1 VTTWRDRGTETVA
14 ALLDAKQLTGFR
26 RTATASPGEA
36 VVVIRNGRVS
46 GLQTE
51 GQIRA
56 VSAVDRFR
64 SVIGLGPDVRVL
76 MVDTTPFSLS
86 YWLEDPNVPR
96 DRTDGESLGLPVLT
110 SDGQMVSAQINI
122 ELAVVPDESEL
133 LLQAMRGRASI
144 GTYEVGR
151 LLKDQLVAMA
161 VGVQIS
167 THKADELRGNS
178 DLLRGIYEETKTQLE
193 SRLNGYGLRLIGLSI
208 NWGLTQRESEQIA
221 ERRRESELADELHRR
236 TLEGDRSHKPEQVS
250 MNVSG
255 GVPMWVV
262 IAILLVAAIAIIGS
276 LIILSQ
282 SNSPAEQPIS
292 SGSSSELDTV
302 TSSPT
307 SEPSVTD
314 TAQIIFGFRGLT
326 ADFSESSSPVRRIS
340 FAASEG
346 NLTSASVQVMK
357 DEREL
362 TVPALAGTAGIHS
375 YLNIEIASDKSP
387 HDVGADIRFEIAED
401 WLEANEVFK
410 EQVAL
415 YRWDGEFWTQLDT
428 QVITSEFGA
437 VDFTSQTP
445 GFSFFAIAIRTLTQ
459 AGLDSSGNSTVEE
472 ITITEPE
479 TEEQKNL
486 YVSSE
491 TGLSFVVPEE
501 WILEEISDYSLFID
515 SADGTSYVNI
525 DVTTDLAAFPSHQLW
540 TAYQVMIEYSQIDQT
555 TYEGIDSQSFV
566 RNDGGFEYQYIDSFS
581 FEGDPTAYISG
592 QNYIFLDG
600 LAVSIYFISSSQT
613 IDANLTAFQ
622 ALLDSL
628 VLPNIQGSGFDDVP
642 QRECETLDD
651 EYLYNGIVKNTTFD
665 IEVFATFT
673 FLQIDCDIVGNLE
686 FDSDEL
692 TGSGILLGR
701 IDGADIVF
709 VVSDLSND
717 SSTDLVFVGAIEN
730 DEIFGDYTADELG
743 QEGIFYAV
751 SADQLAEI
759 PATPEPVPTSPAE
772 PAQTAQPTPSPQAI
786 PNPTA
791 TPTPTRTPTV
801 VSTPTPQALP
811 TIPPLASVTIAAPLT
826 FPATTDGLV
835 NLQNVFGLSSV
846 PGDPLAAS
854 VDWGDGTGSKLANV
868 LQFSGEVL
876 ANHQYEQNGVF
887 YITVEVRSD
896 TGSRSS
902 RVMTIIVNISGASVT
917 PTVTPVPVPTA
928 TAIPPIATATQTPIS
943 SAGST
948 FSLGSSKAT
957 VLAAQGNPSII
968 GGYTSNC
975 GCYKWEYGN
984 NWIGFSSS
992 GSDGV
997 VTNWEFGIP
1006 DGDLELVNYGPDGSS
1021 FTLGATTA
1029 TVLTAQGNPSTIGGY
1044 NSNCGCYRWHYGSG
1058 YVGFDA
1064 SGSGGLVKNW
1074 ADIPSGSLNITNYG
1088 PDGSTFTLGSTT
1100 AAVLAAQGSPPEIS
1114 GYTSSCGCYKWW
1126 FVSDHISGWVGFD
1139 ASGSNGVVKNW
1150 DNSRGNLNL
1159 QQ

>member
-1 VTTWRDRGTETVA
+1 
-14 ALLDAKQLTGFR
+14 
-26 RTATASPGEA
+26 
-36 VVVIRNGRVS
+36 
-46 GLQTE
+46 
-51 GQIRA
+51 
-56 VSAVDRFR
+56 
-64 SVIGLGPDVRVL
+64 
-76 MVDTTPFSLS
+76 MVDTTSFSLS
-86 YWLEDPNVPR
+86 YWLEDPDVPR

-110 SDGQMVSAQINI
+110 SDGQLVTAQINL

-133 LLQAMRGRASI
+133 LLQAMRGRSSLS
-144 GTYEVGR
+144 TYEVGS
-151 LLKDQLVAMA
+151 LLKDQLIAMA

-167 THKADELRGNS
+167 AHEANDLRGNS
-178 DLLRGIYEETKTQLE
+178 SLLRGIYDETKTQLE

-236 TLEGDRSHKPEQVS
+236 TIKGDRTDRPEQAS
-250 MNVSG
+250 MNVST
-255 GVPMWVV
+255 GVPTWIVLAV
-262 IAILLVAAIAIIGS
+262 LLFAVFALVGS

-282 SNSPAEQPIS
+282 SDSPAEKSIDS
-292 SGSSSELDTV
+292 TSNSESKITASD
-302 TSSPT
+302 PT
-307 SEPSVTD
+307 SEPSITD
-314 TAQIIFGFRGLT
+314 SAPIILGLRGLV

-340 FAASEG
+340 FSASDG
-346 NLTSASVQVMK
+346 NLTSASIQVIE
-357 DEREL
+357 DVTTL
-362 TVPALAGTAGIHS
+362 TVPALAGTAGVHS
-375 YLNIEIASDKSP
+375 YLGIEITSDESP
-387 HDVGADIRFEIAED
+387 HDIGAEIRFEISEN
-401 WLEANEVFK
+401 WLEASEVFK
-410 EQVAL
+410 EQVSL
-415 YRWDGEFWTQLDT
+415 YRWDGEFWTELVT
-428 QVITSEFGA
+428 EASTVESGA
-437 VDFTSQTP
+437 VSFTSQTP
-445 GFSFFAIAIRTLTQ
+445 GFSIFAIAIRTLLQ
-459 AGLDSSGNSTVEE
+459 AGLDGSANSTDVIAATATPDTSES
-472 ITITEPE
+472 
-479 TEEQKNL
+479 QNV

-491 TGLSFVVPEE
+491 TGLSFVKPDE
-501 WILEEISDYSLFID
+501 WILDEISGQALFLD
-515 SADGTSYVNI
+515 SPDQSSYI
-525 DVTTDLAAFPSHQLW
+525 RIEVTTDLSAFPNHQLW
-540 TAYQVMIEYSQIDQT
+540 TAYQAMVEYSLIDQE
-555 TYEGIDSQSFV
+555 TYVGIDAQSFT
-566 RNDGGFEYQYIDSFS
+566 RDDGGFEYQYVDTFS
-581 FEGDPTAYISG
+581 FEGDPTEYISG
-592 QNYIFLDG
+592 QNYVFLNG
-600 LAVSIYFISSSQT
+600 LAVTIYFISST
-613 IDANLTAFQ
+613 ETFDANLVAFDT
-622 ALLDSL
+622 LLESL
-628 VLPNIQGSGFDDVP
+628 VYPTIQGSGFDEVP
-642 QRECETLDD
+642 ARECETLNDD
-651 EYLYNGIVKNTTFD
+651 YLYRAVIENTTFD
-665 IEVFATFT
+665 VEVFATFT
-673 FLQIDCDIVGNLE
+673 FLQFDCDIVGLLD

-692 TGSGILLGR
+692 TGSGPLLGR
-701 IDGADIVF
+701 LAGDEILFLVPEY
-709 VVSDLSND
+709 SSD
-717 SSTDLVFVGAIEN
+717 SSADLVFVGIVE
-730 DEIFGDYTADELG
+730 DGEIFGDYTADGLD
-743 QEGIFYAV
+743 QVGIFYAV
-751 SADQLAEI
+751 PADQLTDI
-759 PATPEPVPTSPAE
+759 PATPEPVPTSDVE
-772 PAQTAQPTPSPQAI
+772 PTQQSQPTPTLQATLAPTVVPSPS
-786 PNPTA
+786 
-791 TPTPTRTPTV
+791 PTPIPTV
-801 VSTPTPQALP
+801 VSTPTPQVLP
-811 TIPPLASVTIAAPLT
+811 TITPLASVTIAAPPT
-826 FPATTDGLV
+826 FPATSDGLV

-846 PGDPLAAS
+846 PGDPLVAS

-868 LQFSGEVL
+868 LQFSGEIL
-876 ANHQYEQNGVF
+876 ASHQYEQNGVF

-902 RVMTIIVNISGASVT
+902 RVITIIVNISGASVT

-943 SAGST
+943 SSGST

-1021 FTLGATTA
+1021 FTLGSTTA

-1064 SGSGGLVKNW
+1064 SGPGGLVKNW

-1114 GYTSSCGCYKWW
+1114 GYNSSCGCYKWW